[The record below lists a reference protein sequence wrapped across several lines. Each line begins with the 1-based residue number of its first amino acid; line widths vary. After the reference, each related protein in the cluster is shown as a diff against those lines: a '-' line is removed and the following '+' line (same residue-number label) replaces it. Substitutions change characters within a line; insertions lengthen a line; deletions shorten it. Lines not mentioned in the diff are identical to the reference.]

1 MTWARWREVNRANWD
16 ERVGVHLSP
25 GGYDLSA
32 LRAGR
37 GRLNEIEEAELG
49 EVCGQRILHLQCHF
63 GKDSLALAQRG
74 AEVVGLDFSHSAIES
89 ARKLA
94 TELGLVARTRFVE
107 ADVYDAQAAV
117 SEPASFDRVFVTWG
131 AISWLPD
138 IARWAHIVAHFL
150 KPGGS
155 LYLADGHPTA
165 QVFDDMVPLSGSLP
179 GYFAPYFSREPIVID
194 DASDYADPNARLVNA
209 RQYTWIHPLGDLVS
223 GLIAAGLRLEWLHE
237 HDSVPWQMF
246 GCLVRDSSR
255 LYRWPDRPWLPL
267 AFSLSARRT

>member
-1 MTWARWREVNRANWD
+1 MTWARWREANRANWD

-49 EVCGQRILHLQCHF
+49 EVCGLRILHLQCHF

-150 KPGGS
+150 KP
-155 LYLADGHPTA
+155 
-165 QVFDDMVPLSGSLP
+165 
-179 GYFAPYFSREPIVID
+179 
-194 DASDYADPNARLVNA
+194 ASVRRHGA
-209 RQYTWIHPLGDLVS
+209 
-223 GLIAAGLRLEWLHE
+223 
-237 HDSVPWQMF
+237 
-246 GCLVRDSSR
+246 LVRQPAGILCALFQPRAHRD
-255 LYRWPDRPWLPL
+255 L
-267 AFSLSARRT
+267 